1 MCSMK
6 IINAK
11 EFETEDFLIDYQN
24 IDPYAKKLFQEVFT
38 GMQGRYTRMKIIKA
52 LVDEPSNVN
61 QLSQKLDY
69 DYKSIQRNIKILE
82 EKQIIEKVGTGYGD
96 LYFISD
102 LLMKNL
108 GALDL
113 VLNKVTIKLNKKK
126 KYI

>member
-1 MCSMK
+1 MTKK
-6 IINAK
+6 INVK

-38 GMQGRYTRMKIIKA
+38 GMQGRFTRLKIIKS
-52 LVDEPSNVN
+52 LLDEPVNVN
-61 QLSQKLDY
+61 ELSQKLQY
-69 DYKSIQRNIKILE
+69 DYKTIQRNIAILE
-82 EKQIIEKVGTGYGD
+82 KNQLIEKTGTGYGD
-96 LYFISD
+96 LYFVSH